1 MKNLLIPAILVW
13 IATSAVIA
21 QKPITVTED
30 SLYFG
35 NSMYPGM
42 MVTIPEVKYENALKN
57 WIKALESGT
66 KSKVVTENGEMTIF
80 GAILKDIYAAP
91 VNVYS
96 KLVDADTL
104 LQLWASF
111 ELKKDFYIEKPNGD
125 TELSLA
131 KNYLKQFSKDEYV
144 EYVKTEVQ
152 AEQKILNDLEGELK
166 SLKNDKSRLQR
177 SIRSSNGNINDE
189 KDNLIIQNNELTTL
203 SAEIIEQNNQ
213 LNAMESGA
221 ARDEKVAYIKQLE
234 KRKNALIK
242 GIKKSQ
248 KRINKSHS
256 KISEAELDIP
266 KNESRQEVLTK
277 KIGEQQVVVNKYIT
291 KLNTVKAY

>member
-1 MKNLLIPAILVW
+1 MKNLLIPSILVW
-13 IATSAVIA
+13 IATSAVNA

-42 MVTIPEVKYENALKN
+42 MVAIPEVKYENALKN

-80 GAILKDIYAAP
+80 GAIIKDIYAAP

-96 KLVDADTL
+96 KLIDADTL
-104 LQLWASF
+104 LQLWASV

-125 TELSLA
+125 TELSMA
-131 KNYLKQFSKDEYV
+131 KNYLKQFSKDQYV
-144 EYVKTEVQ
+144 AYVKTEVQ

-166 SLKNDKSRLQR
+166 SLKNDKSRLQK

-213 LNAMESGA
+213 LNVMESGT

-266 KNESRQEVLTK
+266 KNESQQEVLTR
-277 KIGEQQVVVNKYIT
+277 KIEEQQAVVNKYIT

>member
-266 KNESRQEVLTK
+266 KNESQQEVLTK